1 MATAVTFAPL
11 PTHRIISRS
20 LNLLHFLRSHIEVHK
35 CTLEPEPIIQ
45 LVVKETVR
53 LVSITSMSDIP
64 FKSVFLKHF
73 KIPIGIFCSKI

>member
-53 LVSITSMSDIP
+53 LVSIMIRSDILSKDVS
-64 FKSVFLKHF
+64 FELF
-73 KIPIGIFCSKI
+73 KIFYVIS